1 MKFVIKNKR
10 SYPQETLSAGLAI
23 AMCVA
28 LFLVWGMTSLGTDAV
43 PVSVDPGA
51 AAHNWLMDTALYE
64 LLGFSEAEPLPPQD
78 SVYTARPEGRTYL

>member
-10 SYPQETLSAGLAI
+10 SHPQEAFSAGLAI

-43 PVSVDPGA
+43 PVSKDPGA

-64 LLGFSEAEPLPPQD
+64 LLGFSEVEPIPPQD
-78 SVYTARPEGRTYL
+78 SVYTSRPTWRTYL